1 MLIFQIQ
8 YTEEYELRQGK
19 GSFPA
24 MITPGYQ
31 VAKRATQ
38 LSSNVSVSFL
48 NHVLN
53 FLNVENPGFRPFSL
67 DSIVYNEHN
76 STK

>member
-1 MLIFQIQ
+1 MLIFQFQ
-8 YTEEYELRQGK
+8 YTEEYEPRRGK

-38 LSSNVSVSFL
+38 LSSNVSVIF
-48 NHVLN
+48 
-53 FLNVENPGFRPFSL
+53 
-67 DSIVYNEHN
+67 
-76 STK
+76 